1 MTFAAAGPETAQAFM
16 ELGGALLV
24 LAFAA
29 RLATWLELS
38 PIALYLLGGLLLGVL
53 SPARLTEDFVEV
65 SAGIGV
71 VLLLFLLGLEYSAD
85 ELRTNLRS
93 PAPAGLLDA
102 ALNFTPGFLA
112 GLLLGWSVPAAIV
125 LGGVTWISSSGIA
138 AKALAD
144 LGRLGNRETPVVL
157 SLLVIEDLAMVAYLP
172 LIAALLVGSGALA
185 AVESLAIA
193 AAAAAITLV
202 IALRFGDRVGRLV
215 DHRSQEVVMLTA
227 LGLVLLIAGV
237 AERLQVSAAVGAFLV
252 GIAFSGEIASR
263 TRDLLIPLRDLAA
276 ALFFL
281 FFALQI
287 DTAELPGVIGVAAL
301 LAVVT
306 AATKLVTGW
315 WAARAAGIGAAGRA
329 RAGAA
334 LVARGEFSIVIAG
347 LAVAAGTE
355 ERLGSL
361 AAAYVLLLALGGPL
375 LMKYA
380 DVLAPLLARLERRPL
395 APAPADGARSPGT

>member
-1 MTFAAAGPETAQAFM
+1 MTFAAAGQETAQAFM

-38 PIALYLLGGLLLGVL
+38 PIAFYLLGGLVLGVL

-93 PAPAGLLDA
+93 QAPAGLLDA

-112 GLLLGWSVPAAIV
+112 GLLLGWSVPAAMV

-193 AAAAAITLV
+193 AAAAAVTLL

-215 DHRSQEVVMLTA
+215 EHRSQEVVMLTA

-252 GIAFSGEIASR
+252 GIAFSGEIANR
-263 TRDLLIPLRDLAA
+263 TRDLLMPLRDLAA

-287 DTAELPGVIGVAAL
+287 DTGELPAVIGVAAL
-301 LAVVT
+301 LAAVT

-380 DVLAPLLARLERRPL
+380 DVLAPVLARLDRRPL
-395 APAPADGARSPGT
+395 ATAPADGVRSSKT

>member
-1 MTFAAAGPETAQAFM
+1 MTFAAAGQETAQAFM

-38 PIALYLLGGLLLGVL
+38 PIAFYLLGGLLLGVL

-93 PAPAGLLDA
+93 QAPAGLLDA

-112 GLLLGWSVPAAIV
+112 GLLLGWSVPAAMV

-185 AVESLAIA
+185 AVESFAIA
-193 AAAAAITLV
+193 AAAAAITLL

-215 DHRSQEVVMLTA
+215 EHRSQEVVMLTA

-252 GIAFSGEIASR
+252 GIAFSGEIANR
-263 TRDLLIPLRDLAA
+263 TRDLLMPLRDLAA

-287 DTAELPGVIGVAAL
+287 DTGELPGVIGVAAL
-301 LAVVT
+301 LAAVT

-380 DVLAPLLARLERRPL
+380 DVLAPVLARLDRRPL
-395 APAPADGARSPGT
+395 ATAPADGVRSPGT

>member
-1 MTFAAAGPETAQAFM
+1 MTFAAAGQETAQAFM

-38 PIALYLLGGLLLGVL
+38 PIAFYLLGGLVLGVL

-93 PAPAGLLDA
+93 QAPAGLLDA

-112 GLLLGWSVPAAIV
+112 GLLLGWSVPAAMV

-185 AVESLAIA
+185 AVESFAIA
-193 AAAAAITLV
+193 AAAAAITLL

-215 DHRSQEVVMLTA
+215 EHRSQEVVMLTA

-252 GIAFSGEIASR
+252 GIAFSGEIANR
-263 TRDLLIPLRDLAA
+263 TRDLLMPLRDLAA

-287 DTAELPGVIGVAAL
+287 DTGELPSVIGVAAL
-301 LAVVT
+301 LAAVT

-380 DVLAPLLARLERRPL
+380 DVLAPVLARLDRRPL
-395 APAPADGARSPGT
+395 ATAPADGVRSPGT

>member
-1 MTFAAAGPETAQAFM
+1 MTFAAAGPQTAQAFM

-38 PIALYLLGGLLLGVL
+38 PIAFYLLGGLLLGVL

-71 VLLLFLLGLEYSAD
+71 VLLLFLLGLEYSAE

-93 PAPAGLLDA
+93 QAPAGLLDA

-112 GLLLGWSVPAAIV
+112 GLLLGWSVPAAMV

-185 AVESLAIA
+185 AVGSFAIA
-193 AAAAAITLV
+193 AAAAAVTLL
-202 IALRFGDRVGRLV
+202 IALRFGDRVGGLV
-215 DHRSQEVVMLTA
+215 EHRSQEVVMLTA

-252 GIAFSGEIASR
+252 GIAFSGDIASR
-263 TRDLLIPLRDLAA
+263 TRDLLMPLRDLAA

-287 DTAELPGVIGVAAL
+287 DTGELPGVIGVAAL

-315 WAARAAGIGAAGRA
+315 WAARAAGIGTAGRA

-380 DVLAPLLARLERRPL
+380 EVLAPVLARLDRRPL
-395 APAPADGARSPGT
+395 APAPVDGARSPGG

>member
-1 MTFAAAGPETAQAFM
+1 MTFAAAGQETAQAFM

-38 PIALYLLGGLLLGVL
+38 PIAFYLLGGLLLGVL

-85 ELRTNLRS
+85 ELRANLRS
-93 PAPAGLLDA
+93 QAPAGLLDA

-112 GLLLGWSVPAAIV
+112 GLLLGWSLPAAMV

-185 AVESLAIA
+185 AVESFAIA
-193 AAAAAITLV
+193 AAAAAITLL

-215 DHRSQEVVMLTA
+215 EHRSQEVVMLTA

-252 GIAFSGEIASR
+252 GIAFSGEIANR
-263 TRDLLIPLRDLAA
+263 TRDLLMPLRDLAA

-287 DTAELPGVIGVAAL
+287 DTGELPGVIGVAAL
-301 LAVVT
+301 LAAVT

-380 DVLAPLLARLERRPL
+380 DVLAPVLARLDRRPL
-395 APAPADGARSPGT
+395 ATAPADGVRSPGT

>member
-85 ELRTNLRS
+85 ELRTNLRAQ
-93 PAPAGLLDA
+93 APAGLLDA

-287 DTAELPGVIGVAAL
+287 DTGELPGVIGVAAL

-395 APAPADGARSPGT
+395 APAPADGARSSGT